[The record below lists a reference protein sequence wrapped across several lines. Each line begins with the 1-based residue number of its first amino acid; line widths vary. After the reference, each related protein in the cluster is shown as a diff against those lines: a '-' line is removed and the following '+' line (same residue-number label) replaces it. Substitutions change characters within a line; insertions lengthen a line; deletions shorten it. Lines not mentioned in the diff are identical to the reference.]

1 MSLSVIGAGIGR
13 TGTFSLKAAL
23 EQIGYGPCYHMA
35 EVFKHVDA
43 HVPLWNAACDG
54 HPDWDR
60 IFQGYRS
67 AVDFPVAAFYRE
79 LAEHYPDAKVILTV
93 RDSSAVWLKS
103 MNATIAPAMRG
114 EVKDEFAAWK
124 EMAKSSIHDRFF
136 GGKMDDEA
144 SLVSRYEQHNDEVQ
158 KAIPKKRLL
167 VYNVSEGWKPLCA
180 FLGVSVPAEPFP
192 KTNSTKSFNED
203 LAPIFSKTGQQQLA

>member
-60 IFQGYRS
+60 IFQEYRS

-79 LAEHYPDAKVILTV
+79 LAEHYPDAKVILTI

-103 MNATIAPAMRG
+103 MTATIAPAMRG
-114 EVKDEFAAWK
+114 QVKTSLLPGKRWPSRQSTIDSSAAKWTTRR
-124 EMAKSSIHDRFF
+124 ALSRDTSSTMMRF
-136 GGKMDDEA
+136 
-144 SLVSRYEQHNDEVQ
+144 R
-158 KAIPKKRLL
+158 R
-167 VYNVSEGWKPLCA
+167 
-180 FLGVSVPAEPFP
+180 
-192 KTNSTKSFNED
+192 
-203 LAPIFSKTGQQQLA
+203 